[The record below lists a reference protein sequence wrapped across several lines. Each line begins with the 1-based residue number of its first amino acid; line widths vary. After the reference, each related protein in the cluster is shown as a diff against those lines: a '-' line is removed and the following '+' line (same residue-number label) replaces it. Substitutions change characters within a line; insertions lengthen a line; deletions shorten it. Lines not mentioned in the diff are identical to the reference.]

1 MKSLTS
7 LSLAAA
13 LMVVAAT
20 LTLADTASKNT
31 AQTQAAAS
39 HMQISFLHMKLRF
52 KAFQFSR

>member
-1 MKSLTS
+1 MKRLTS

-39 HMQISFLHMKLRF
+39 HAQISFLHVELRF
-52 KAFQFSR
+52 KPFQFSR

>member
-1 MKSLTS
+1 MKRLTS

-31 AQTQAAAS
+31 AKPKPQPAMCKSLSCT
-39 HMQISFLHMKLRF
+39 
-52 KAFQFSR
+52 